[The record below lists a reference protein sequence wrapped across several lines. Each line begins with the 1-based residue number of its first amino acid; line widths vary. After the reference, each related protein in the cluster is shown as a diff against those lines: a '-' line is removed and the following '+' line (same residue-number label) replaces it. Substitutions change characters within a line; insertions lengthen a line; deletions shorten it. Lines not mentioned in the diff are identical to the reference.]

1 MNLEMI
7 GINHET
13 SDLQTRERAA
23 IEPEKFPETYKS
35 ILEIPGIDGVTI
47 VSTCNRVEVYLS
59 PRKHLPEDELRNLF
73 GKICDL
79 PPEETARAYIYRDEE
94 TARHLFNVASGLN
107 SQMIGEVEIL
117 GQVKASYY
125 IALDLGSVSSLLNRL
140 FHKAIE
146 CGKFVR
152 ERTTISKGAVSVA
165 FAAVDLASKIYGNLE
180 NVNVLII
187 GAGQTGQ
194 LAAKHF
200 KKAGAKSWRISNRT
214 QERADELS
222 KELSATSVSFPPGD
236 DDISWAD
243 IIVSATGAPGYI
255 IETNGNSKLGR
266 DKDTPVC
273 FLDLAVPR
281 DIDPRFKEFDNVFVY
296 TVDDFNEMVAANK
309 AAREKESTR
318 AEKFVS
324 QRVDSFVKWH
334 RENRV
339 APTIQQLQ
347 EIIEGIRLA
356 EIERYAKRF
365 CEDDR
370 EKVDKFSKSLVKK
383 VLGLLIA
390 NMKKASV
397 DQDDLSIARAVLLA
411 FSQQN
416 KDDLNEILEKIDYE
430 LSHR

>member
-7 GINHET
+7 GINHKT
-13 SDLQTRERAA
+13 SEIAIREKAA
-23 IEPEKFPETYKS
+23 IEPDKFPETYRN
-35 ILEIPGIDGVTI
+35 ILKIPGIDGVTI

-59 PRKHLPEDELRNLF
+59 PQKHLPEDRLRELF

-79 PPEETARAYIYRDEE
+79 PPEETAKAYIYRDDEA
-94 TARHLFNVASGLN
+94 ARHLFSVASGLN
-107 SQMIGEVEIL
+107 SRMIGEVEIL

-125 IALDLGSVSSLLNRL
+125 IALELGSVSAILNRL

-146 CGKFVR
+146 CGKLVR
-152 ERTTISKGAVSVA
+152 ERTAISKGAVSVA
-165 FAAVDLASKIYGNLE
+165 YAAVDLAGKIYGNLE
-180 NVNVLII
+180 KLNVLII

-200 KKAGAKSWRISNRT
+200 KKAGVNSWRISNRT
-214 QERADELS
+214 QERADELAD
-222 KELSATSVSFPPGD
+222 ELTATPVSFPPSE
-236 DDISWAD
+236 DDIGWAD
-243 IIVSATGAPGYI
+243 IIVSATGAPGYV
-255 IETNGNSKLGR
+255 IEANNDSNLGK
-266 DKDTPVC
+266 DKDNPVC

-281 DIDPRFKEFDNVFVY
+281 DIDPQFKVFDNVFVY
-296 TVDDFNEMVAANK
+296 SVDDFNEMVETNK
-309 AAREKESTR
+309 AAREKEAVR
-318 AEKFVS
+318 AEKLVN
-324 QRVDSFVKWH
+324 QRVESFVKWY

-339 APTIQQLQ
+339 APTIQQMQ
-347 EIIEGIRLA
+347 DIIEGIRLA
-356 EIERYAKRF
+356 EVEKNARRF
-365 CEDDR
+365 REEDR
-370 EKVDKFSKSLVKK
+370 EKVDKFSKSLIKK
-383 VLGLLIA
+383 VLGLLIV

>member
-13 SDLQTRERAA
+13 SDLKTREKAA
-23 IEPEKFPETYKS
+23 ISPEKFPETYKS
-35 ILEIPGIDGVTI
+35 ILAIPGIDGVTI

-59 PRKHLPEDELRNLF
+59 PQKHFPEEKLRELF

-79 PPEETARAYIYRDEE
+79 PPEETARAYIYRDNEA
-94 TARHLFNVASGLN
+94 ARHLFRVASGLN

-125 IALDLGSVSSLLNRL
+125 IALDLGSVSAILNRL

-146 CGKFVR
+146 CGKLVR
-152 ERTTISKGAVSVA
+152 ERTAISKGAVSVA
-165 FAAVDLASKIYGNLE
+165 FAAVDLAGKIYGNLE
-180 NVNVLII
+180 KMNVLII

-200 KKAGAKSWRISNRT
+200 NKAGVSSWRISNRT
-214 QERADELS
+214 QEKANDLAN
-222 KELSATSVSFPPGD
+222 ELSAVSVSFPPSE
-236 DDISWAD
+236 DDIKWAD

-255 IETNGNSKLGR
+255 IEADGDSNIGKN
-266 DKDTPVC
+266 KDYPVC

-281 DIDPRFKEFDNVFVY
+281 DIDPALKEFDNVFVY
-296 TVDDFNEMVAANK
+296 TVDDFNEMVEANK
-309 AAREKESTR
+309 AAREKEAAR

-324 QRVDSFVKWH
+324 QRVESFVKWY

-347 EIIEGIRLA
+347 DIIEGIRLA
-356 EIERYAKRF
+356 EIEKNANRF
-365 CEDDR
+365 REEDR
-370 EKVDKFSKSLVKK
+370 DKLDQFSKSLVKK
-383 VLGLLIA
+383 VLGLIIV

-397 DQDDLSIARAVLLA
+397 DQDDLSIARAVLMA